1 MLANLRALF
10 GVVVDIILLRRGPEQ
25 LPASPPLMAV
35 VVAINCVVYGVA
47 YHSQILPFL
56 PEASSRWWLLDMAL
70 STLLTLV
77 WFRVAFNLVKKPE
90 RFVQTMIAVFA
101 TNTLFLPLELALI
114 GQLLPYLLQKPP
126 VAAPALLVLA
136 MCIVAVWT
144 LAVLVRIVRLAFE
157 WSWVR
162 SIVFLFAGNIAIA
175 IFLSILFGSSQG
187 AA

>member
-25 LPASPPLMAV
+25 LPASPLLMTV
-35 VVAINCVVYGVA
+35 VVAVNCVVYGVA

-56 PEASSRWWLLDMAL
+56 PEASSRWPLDMAL

-77 WFRVAFNLVKKPE
+77 WFRVAFKLVHKPE

-114 GQLLPYLLQKPP
+114 GQLLPFILKKPP
-126 VAAPALLVLA
+126 VAAPGLLVLA

-144 LAVLVRIVRLAFE
+144 LTVLVRIVRLAFE

-175 IFLSILFGSSQG
+175 IILSILFGSSQG

>member
-25 LPASPPLMAV
+25 LPASPLLMSV
-35 VVAINCVVYGVA
+35 VVAVNCVVYGVA

-56 PEASSRWWLLDMAL
+56 PEAQSRWPLDMAL

-77 WFRVAFNLVKKPE
+77 WFRVAFKLVKKPE

-114 GQLLPYLLQKPP
+114 GQLLPYILKKPP
-126 VAAPALLVLA
+126 EAAPALLVLA
-136 MCIVAVWT
+136 MCILAVWT